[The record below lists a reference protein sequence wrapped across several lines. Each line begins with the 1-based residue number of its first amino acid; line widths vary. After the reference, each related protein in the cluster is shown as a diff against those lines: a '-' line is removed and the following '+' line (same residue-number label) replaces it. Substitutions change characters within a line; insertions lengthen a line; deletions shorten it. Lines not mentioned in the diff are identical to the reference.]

1 MFPASSTS
9 FSQQV
14 DAHLAAFRSA
24 ELDPIHINIA
34 ETVAG
39 DPRSTKVVVFI
50 DIHVEHGV
58 KINEVF
64 VQRWLQRLQNG
75 GRTQPLVEA
84 W

>member
-1 MFPASSTS
+1 MYPASSTS
-9 FSQQV
+9 FSRQV
-14 DAHLAAFRSA
+14 DAHLAAFCST

-39 DPRSTKVVVFI
+39 DSRCTKVIIFI

-64 VQRWLQRLQNG
+64 VQRWLQCLQNG
-75 GRTQPLVEA
+75 GGTQPLVEA